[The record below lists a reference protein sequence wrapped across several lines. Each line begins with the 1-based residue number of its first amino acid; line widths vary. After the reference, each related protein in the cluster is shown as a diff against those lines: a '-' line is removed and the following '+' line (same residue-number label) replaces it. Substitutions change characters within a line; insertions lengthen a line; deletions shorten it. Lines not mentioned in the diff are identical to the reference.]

1 MDRASALGFIETQ
14 VLGVFRQPCDALQ
27 ANENVPHNR
36 TYLNHNEI
44 AEMTKNIRAIHL
56 LALLSLPFVLHCASD
71 DNGEAGE
78 ATPTP
83 DESNQVP
90 ITPRQVDG
98 VTLPIDVPSCTQGL
112 TPVIMPSAVTF
123 EWEEVDGATGY
134 VIQAFKTEGSFEEV
148 SDDLLVFSGLQETTG
163 YNFGERATGFSYLV
177 QVHAAADGTA
187 LCRLDGFNIAGPF

>member
-1 MDRASALGFIETQ
+1 M
-14 VLGVFRQPCDALQ
+14 LQ
-27 ANENVPHNR
+27 ADENVPYNR
-36 TYLNHNEI
+36 TYANHDEI
-44 AEMTKNIRAIHL
+44 TEMTKNIRMIHL

-71 DNGEAGE
+71 DNGETGE

-83 DESNQVP
+83 NEANQPPV
-90 ITPRQVDG
+90 TPLQVDG
-98 VTLPIDVPSCTQGL
+98 VLIPIDVPSCTQGL

-123 EWEEVDGATGY
+123 EWQEVDGATGY

-148 SDDLLVFSGLQETTG
+148 SDDLLVFSGLQETTV
-163 YNFGERATGFSYLV
+163 YNFGERATGFSYLL